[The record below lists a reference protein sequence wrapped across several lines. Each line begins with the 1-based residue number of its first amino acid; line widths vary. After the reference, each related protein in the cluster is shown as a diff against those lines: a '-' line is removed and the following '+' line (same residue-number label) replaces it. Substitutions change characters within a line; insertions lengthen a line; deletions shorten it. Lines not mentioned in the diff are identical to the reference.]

1 MTVSKTWYL
10 GFNNESEYPTYYA
23 PHIAAD
29 LWIEYTGV
37 TLYIHYSGTTIKLTG
52 KKLDTLRGRATQ
64 AISDAGIADGYA
76 SELIIFTITEHVVAS
91 LMTDYHAFD

>member
-37 TLYIHYSGTTIKLTG
+37 TLYIHYLGTTITVAG
-52 KKLDTLRGRATQ
+52 KRLETLRERAIQ
-64 AISDAGIADGYA
+64 AISDAGISQGYA

-91 LMTDYHAFD
+91 LMTEYHAFD